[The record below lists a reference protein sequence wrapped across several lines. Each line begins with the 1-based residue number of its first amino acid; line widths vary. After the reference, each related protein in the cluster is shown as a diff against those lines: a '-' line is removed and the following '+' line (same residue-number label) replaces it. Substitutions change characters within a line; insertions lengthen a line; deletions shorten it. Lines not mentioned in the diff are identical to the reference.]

1 MRLTLLGTGTPA
13 PSLDRQSSGY
23 LLEVGDD
30 VLVLDH
36 GPGAHHRL
44 LECGH
49 AAVEVTH
56 AFFTHLHYDHCMDY
70 GRLVLQRWDMG
81 AGSIPDLD
89 VYGPPPIARMT
100 GLLFGDDGVY
110 GPDILARVD
119 HRSSRDVYEAR
130 GGILPR
136 ARPAPNVSE
145 VAAGDVIRGAG
156 WTVTVGHASHAQPH
170 LECVA
175 YRIDSDEGSV
185 CYSGDSGL
193 CDELVA
199 LAQGCDVLIQ
209 MNHHFT
215 GTEPSA
221 AYRAACGN
229 HRDNAL
235 LAKRAGV
242 KTLVLTHLLAQ
253 IDKPGI
259 RERIVHEIQQEY
271 DGRVIWGEDRMRIG
285 VRAADVSTIE
295 DPAVPGLESAP

>member
-1 MRLTLLGTGTPA
+1 
-13 PSLDRQSSGY
+13 
-23 LLEVGDD
+23 
-30 VLVLDH
+30 
-36 GPGAHHRL
+36 
-44 LECGH
+44 
-49 AAVEVTH
+49 
-56 AFFTHLHYDHCMDY
+56 
-70 GRLVLQRWDMG
+70 
-81 AGSIPDLD
+81 
-89 VYGPPPIARMT
+89 
-100 GLLFGDDGVY
+100 
-110 GPDILARVD
+110 
-119 HRSSRDVYEAR
+119 
-130 GGILPR
+130 
-136 ARPAPNVSE
+136 
-145 VAAGDVIRGAG
+145 
-156 WTVTVGHASHAQPH
+156 VTVGHASHAQPH